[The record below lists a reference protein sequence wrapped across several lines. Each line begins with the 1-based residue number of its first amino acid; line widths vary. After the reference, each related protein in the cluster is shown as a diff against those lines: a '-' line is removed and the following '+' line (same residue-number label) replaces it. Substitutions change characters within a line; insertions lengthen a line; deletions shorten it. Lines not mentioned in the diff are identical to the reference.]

1 MIRCAVA
8 RVGRKV
14 DVTVIYYM
22 RGMEMEGQIFE
33 QGMDEGKVRRK
44 MSMGCSRAL
53 CVVCR

>member
-1 MIRCAVA
+1 VA